1 MLYRKIF
8 PSYDWD
14 EDVAY
19 VNQIIN
25 YPKIVGVENA
35 GFMKNAPNE
44 EIKKSDEAIAN
55 WITKNMN
62 GCSCY
67 VLFVGERTYLSRWVH
82 YEMELACQLNLGIL
96 VIFLDGMK
104 DLYGKVC
111 GLGIDP
117 FAYHGMYSA
126 IPSPNLYLVK
136 QYHWTA
142 FSNPYELLPNWI
154 EDACQRAGR

>member
-35 GFMKNAPNE
+35 GFMKNVPNE

-82 YEMELACQLNLGIL
+82 YEMELACQLMLGG
-96 VIFLDGMK
+96 VRK
-104 DLYGKVC
+104 
-111 GLGIDP
+111 
-117 FAYHGMYSA
+117 
-126 IPSPNLYLVK
+126 
-136 QYHWTA
+136 
-142 FSNPYELLPNWI
+142 
-154 EDACQRAGR
+154 